1 MNNKWSVLLLVA
13 LAAAFALYFLTKE
26 RQFVWD
32 DDTTFLHEDDEP
44 FGCQLFD
51 KMAEATLPNGYSLFD
66 GDLDSLLEKG
76 KERCALLIFTHSSL
90 PHYFLNDL
98 VAFTK
103 KGNKVMLVTD
113 DQDAG
118 DEDEDWDFDFSTLY
132 DSYFSKNKL
141 KDALMGY
148 GSLAKVWM
156 TAGERG
162 DTLLIPETLF
172 RAHLGSVIPAGAVV
186 TSYRMMNEW
195 VREYEETED
204 VDSVYYYEDG
214 YYADVERGLSFYV
227 KEGKGRIYVVTNTL
241 LFTNY
246 GVLDRDISR
255 YIGYHLGMVA
265 DLPVFRVTH
274 QSLRQSRKGDDD
286 YWDEMS
292 NRSPLDHLLSYRPLR
307 WAFYTLLL
315 AAVLFMVF
323 TARRR
328 QRVMPIVERPANRN
342 LEFVRL
348 LGTIYYR
355 RHDNHDL
362 FMKKYTYFREELRR
376 KQLIDLDNM
385 QVEVNART
393 LAQLMGVEEK
403 DLNDTLRLLKAVEAS
418 TGELGNEQLLD
429 CVHRMNDI
437 LKHL

>member
-1 MNNKWSVLLLVA
+1 M
-13 LAAAFALYFLTKE
+13 
-26 RQFVWD
+26 
-32 DDTTFLHEDDEP
+32 
-44 FGCQLFD
+44 
-51 KMAEATLPNGYSLFD
+51 
-66 GDLDSLLEKG
+66 DSLLENG

-90 PHYFLNDL
+90 PHFFFNKL
-98 VAFTK
+98 VTFAK
-103 KGNKVMLVTD
+103 KGNKVMLVSD
-113 DQDAG
+113 NQKAG
-118 DEDEDWDFDFSTLY
+118 DEDEDWAFDFYTLY
-132 DSYFSKNKL
+132 DSYFSKDKL

-148 GSLAKVWM
+148 DPLVKVW
-156 TAGERG
+156 TRTGERG

-172 RAHLGSVIPAGAVV
+172 RVHLGSVRPAGAVV
-186 TSYRMMNEW
+186 TSYRMKNEW
-195 VREYEETED
+195 VEEYEETED
-204 VDSVYYYEDG
+204 VDSENYEDG
-214 YYADVERGLSFYV
+214 YYADVEKDLSFYV
-227 KEGKGRIYVVTNTL
+227 KEGKGKIYVVTNTL

-255 YIGYHLGMVA
+255 YIGYHMGMVA
-265 DLPVFRVTH
+265 DLPVVRVTH
-274 QSLRQSRKGDDD
+274 QSLRQMTKGEDD
-286 YWDEMS
+286 YWDAMGE
-292 NRSPLDHLLSYRPLR
+292 RSPLDHLLSYRPLR

-328 QRVMPIVERPANRN
+328 QRVMPIIRRPANRN
-342 LEFVRL
+342 LEFVKL

-393 LAQLMGVEEK
+393 LAQLTGREEK

-418 TGELGNEQLLD
+418 TGELGNEQLID

>member
-1 MNNKWSVLLLVA
+1 MNNKWTVLLLVA
-13 LAAAFALYFLTKE
+13 LAAAFALYFFTKE
-26 RQFVWD
+26 RKFVWD
-32 DDTTFLHEDDEP
+32 EDTTFQHDDDEP

-51 KMAEATLPNGYSLFD
+51 EMAEATLPNGYRLFD
-66 GDLDSLLEKG
+66 ENLDSLLEKG
-76 KERCALLIFTHSSL
+76 KERCALLILCQESL
-90 PHYFLNDL
+90 PYFLLNELTDF
-98 VAFTK
+98 AER
-103 KGNKVMLVTD
+103 GNKVLLVCDRQYTYD
-113 DQDAG
+113 Y
-118 DEDEDWDFDFSTLY
+118 DENDFDFSAYNST
-132 DSYFSKNKL
+132 YFSKNRL
-141 KDALMGY
+141 KEALLDRELLTKMWTMDGRH
-148 GSLAKVWM
+148 S
-156 TAGERG
+156 
-162 DTLLIPETLF
+162 DTLYVPPTLLCA
-172 RAHLGSVIPAGAVV
+172 RIGGELPDGAAV
-186 TSYRMMNEW
+186 TSA
-195 VREYEETED
+195 RELWGGEGEYDEGDEVEEEAPAPSTNKTIIP
-204 VDSVYYYEDG
+204 
-214 YYADVERGLSFYV
+214 LSFTV
-227 KEGKGRIYVVTNTL
+227 KKGKGKIYVVANTL

-246 GVLDRDISR
+246 GVLDRQISR
-255 YIGYHLGMVA
+255 YLGYHLGMVA
-265 DLPVFRVTH
+265 DLPVVRVTNH
-274 QSLRQSRKGDDD
+274 SLKKATRDDD
-286 YWDEMS
+286 DEGYS
-292 NRSPLDHLLSYRPLR
+292 GERSPLDHLLSYRPLR
-307 WAFYTLLL
+307 WAFYTLLF